1 MRTIQSEYQQ
11 GIDDPHH
18 HDGAERASPPAQSKR
33 GRRTARALVMSSLI
47 LISVAS
53 PPAAS
58 TANAAGFLENLLGDL
73 EKGVNSLLGNP
84 GGVLSEIEGVVS
96 TEVTNLGS
104 VLGTLPIVGG
114 LLGHLV

>member
-58 TANAAGFLENLLGDL
+58 TANAAGLLDGLRGSIEKDL
-73 EKGVNSLLGNP
+73 K
-84 GGVLSEIEGVVS
+84 
-96 TEVTNLGS
+96 
-104 VLGTLPIVGG
+104 G
-114 LLGHLV
+114 LLGSPINTVSGILSGIGIGTLY

>member
-1 MRTIQSEYQQ
+1 MQTIQSGDQQ
-11 GIDDPHH
+11 RIDDPHH

-33 GRRTARALVMSSLI
+33 GRRTATALLMSSLI

-58 TANAAGFLENLLGDL
+58 TANAAGFLENLLGDI

-84 GGVLSEIEGVVS
+84 GGGPSEIEGVVN
-96 TEVTNLGS
+96 TEVSNLGS
-104 VLGTLPIVGG
+104 VLGSLPIVGG